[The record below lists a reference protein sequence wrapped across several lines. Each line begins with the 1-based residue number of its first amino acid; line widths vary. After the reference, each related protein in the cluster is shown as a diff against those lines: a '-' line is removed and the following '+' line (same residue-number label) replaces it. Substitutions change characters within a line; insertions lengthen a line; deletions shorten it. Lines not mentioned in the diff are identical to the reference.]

1 MLFGLL
7 NRLWYYLILWKY
19 RSKKGACM
27 IRKPFRFHYQ
37 FEFANGNVKG
47 YDLLLAPDTLSLM
60 REGQDQDLADWTR
73 LGYEQCRCCPLT
85 PDIHPRCPIA
95 VNIMELVDNFKDVFS
110 YHDCTVVCETVERKY
125 LKNTSVMEGLSS
137 IFGVIMAT
145 SDCPVMEFL
154 KPMAR
159 FHLPFSTIEE
169 TTVRTASLYLL
180 AQYFQ
185 YKDQPGM
192 KFDFRILENHYARAQ
207 QVNEGLLKRI
217 KSVSSEDAD
226 KNAII
231 TLHSMSQFLS
241 MEIDYSLGGLE
252 SIFIDRYAE

>member
-1 MLFGLL
+1 MKR
-7 NRLWYYLILWKY
+7 NPY
-19 RSKKGACM
+19 
-27 IRKPFRFHYQ
+27 RFHYHFQ
-37 FEFANGNVKG
+37 F
-47 YDLLLAPDTLSLM
+47 PDNSTKEYLIALDPNSLSLLRDDM
-60 REGQDQDLADWTR
+60 DREPAPWTR
-73 LGYEQCRCCPLT
+73 LVFEQCKCCPLT
-85 PDIHPRCPIA
+85 PDIHPWCPIA
-95 VNIMELVDNFKDVFS
+95 LNIMELVHSFKDLFS
-110 YHDCTVVCETVERKY
+110 YHDCSVTCEAAERSYTK
-125 LKNTSVMEGLSS
+125 KTSVMEGLSA

-169 TTVRTASLYLL
+169 TTVRSASMYLL
-180 AQYFQ
+180 AQYFR

-192 KFDFRILENHYARAQ
+192 KFDFKALENHYAKVQ

-217 KSVSSEDAD
+217 NGVNSEDAD

-231 TLHSMSQFLS
+231 TLHSLSQFLS

-252 SIFIDRYAE
+252 SIFVGRYAE